1 MQQTITPSQKKSP
14 NNSKKPKKSTI
25 QRLLNYSKS
34 VVVVESDARKWLI
47 NLN

>member
-1 MQQTITPSQKKSP
+1 MQQTSTPSQKKSSK
-14 NNSKKPKKSTI
+14 NSKKPKKATI

-34 VVVVESDARKWLI
+34 VVVVVDQHDKWLV

>member
-1 MQQTITPSQKKSP
+1 MQQTATPSQKKSLK
-14 NNSKKPKKSTI
+14 NSKKPKKSTI

-34 VVVVESDARKWLI
+34 VVVIETENQKWLV